1 MSSSPFALRVSLI
14 ADLIKLVTETPGIST
29 GTETK
34 GIPLCA
40 LFLQE
45 LIHEDL
51 LLLNDFTVSYF
62 IGFISCDD

>member
-34 GIPLCA
+34 EYS

-45 LIHEDL
+45 LIHEDPP
-51 LLLNDFTVSYF
+51 SKM
-62 IGFISCDD
+62 ISPSVTS

>member
-34 GIPLCA
+34 GILLCA
-40 LFLQE
+40 LSSGA
-45 LIHEDL
+45 
-51 LLLNDFTVSYF
+51 NSRRSSSKM
-62 IGFISCDD
+62 ISPSVTS

>member
-34 GIPLCA
+34 EYS

-51 LLLNDFTVSYF
+51 LLLK
-62 IGFISCDD
+62 

>member
-34 GIPLCA
+34 RNIPV

-51 LLLNDFTVSYF
+51 LLLK
-62 IGFISCDD
+62 